1 MSNEAGEEIVL
12 TFTLKNCEKNHY
24 YQILI
29 NKDNEISKKFETEKC
44 ETKDGKIVF
53 EKKMQCNFV
62 FGTNQK
68 FFICTIKSPLYA
80 KLGDSICY
88 ERQTVLS
95 SLVLSKKGV
104 YERKIREA
112 YNSEEISIALDKS
125 SNHEKDIYLFDY
137 LKLGIRLNCF
147 LSFDFSKKGNALVKK
162 INLNILK
169 YLIERF
175 IGFTNDQLFHVTGFG
190 ATSKTSPYY
199 NHPVF
204 KIGNSDS
211 YNLDNI
217 RIYDKNNLENIIPE
231 KKIILSPLIEKIT
244 QDINQLY
251 QNHLYYVSFVL
262 LSGDVDKYDQ
272 KNTIDKIIISSYLPL
287 SIIIIGVG
295 DHDFTEMKTFFNKE
309 HKFSSK
315 GIPRNKNNVIFT
327 TIKSHSLASE
337 TISYCLK
344 ELSKQIIEFYQLI
357 KFFPKNTEVINSDN
371 LKASKDIFV
380 SVLNEEIIKE
390 KDEKYKKVNNTN
402 AIDTNIN
409 NSSINSNN
417 YIGTGTPG
425 DTPTPNQT
433 YILKDSVS
441 AAPPSAS
448 SSINEESNESVKEE
462 FKKDVKSSGET
473 PYNSTKS
480 SEIKNSSFSIFDSK
494 NSSDMKK

>member
-1 MSNEAGEEIVL
+1 MKMSNETGEEIIL
-12 TFTLKNCEKNHY
+12 TFTLKNCEKNNY

-29 NKDNEISKKFETEKC
+29 NKDNENSQKFETEKC
-44 ETKDGKIVF
+44 ETKDGKIIF
-53 EKKMQCNFV
+53 KNKMHCNFV

-68 FFICTIKSPLYA
+68 FFICTIKSPLYS

-112 YNSEEISIALDKS
+112 YNSELISIALDKS
-125 SNHEKDIYLFDY
+125 SNHEREAYLFDY
-137 LKLGIRLNCF
+137 FKLGIRLNCF
-147 LSFDFSKKGNALVKK
+147 LSFDFSKKGNAHVKK
-162 INLNILK
+162 NNLNILK

-211 YNLDNI
+211 YNSDNI
-217 RIYDKNNLENIIPE
+217 KIYDKNNLDNIIPD
-231 KKIILSPLIEKIT
+231 KKIILSPLLEKINH
-244 QDINQLY
+244 DINQLY
-251 QNHLYYVSFVL
+251 KNFLYYVSFVL
-262 LSGDVDKYDQ
+262 LSGDVDKCDQ

-295 DHDFTEMKTFFNKE
+295 DHDFTEMNTFFNKE
-309 HKFSSK
+309 HKSSSR

-327 TIKSHSLASE
+327 TIKSHSSTSE
-337 TISYCLK
+337 AISYCLK

-357 KFFPKNTEVINSDN
+357 KYSPQNTEIINIEN
-371 LKASKDIFV
+371 LKASQEIFG

-390 KDEKYKKVNNTN
+390 KDEKNKGDTD
-402 AIDTNIN
+402 AIDMNKSNT
-409 NSSINSNN
+409 SINSNN
-417 YIGTGTPG
+417 NYTNTGTPG
-425 DTPTPNQT
+425 DTPNHKTM
-433 YILKDSVS
+433 YILKDS

-448 SSINEESNESVKEE
+448 SSINEESNKSEKEE
-462 FKKDVKSSGET
+462 IKKDVKSSGET
-473 PYNSTKS
+473 PYNST
-480 SEIKNSSFSIFDSK
+480 
-494 NSSDMKK
+494 NSSDIKQSSYSLFSSKNISDMK